1 MFFRNR
7 GNRIQCLRSYYD
19 KGKGRGG
26 QDVIFSF
33 LESTDDIKEID
44 LVLRKRLTEEEDE
57 RLKNFLSK
65 DRQLV
70 ENLIDQT
77 YLCSISMRKKSFDK
91 TCNVKEL
98 KKALIDLNK
107 TIMRVGL

>member
-1 MFFRNR
+1 LFFRNR

-70 ENLIDQT
+70 EKPD
-77 YLCSISMRKKSFDK
+77 
-91 TCNVKEL
+91 
-98 KKALIDLNK
+98 
-107 TIMRVGL
+107 